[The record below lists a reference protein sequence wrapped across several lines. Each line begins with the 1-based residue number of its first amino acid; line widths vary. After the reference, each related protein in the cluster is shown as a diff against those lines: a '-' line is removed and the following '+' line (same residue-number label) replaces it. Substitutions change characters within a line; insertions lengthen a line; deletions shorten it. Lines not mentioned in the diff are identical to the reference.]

1 MLKYKYVKA
10 VIEKNLMRDS
20 LQLMKISEDL
30 KKIPGVLE
38 AVVAMGTET
47 NKEIA
52 KELGVLIPGVD
63 SAGED
68 DLFAVI
74 AAESE
79 ETLEKALEK
88 AHEWLMKPPSAG
100 EMEYIDVESA
110 LASLKDTNLA
120 LVSVPGEYA
129 RDVTMKFLEKG
140 IHVHLFSDH
149 VPKDHEVELKKYA
162 YERGLLVLGP
172 GAGTSIINGVG
183 IAFANAVKRGSVGI
197 VAAAGTG
204 LQEVSSLVS
213 KMGAGVSQGLGVGGG
228 DVKNY
233 VGGLMTKLS
242 MRMLEKEYDTKII
255 TMVSKPPEQETLDTI
270 LDYAASETTKP
281 LVLGIMGKV
290 TIHVPEK
297 LRNRTSVARTLHAT
311 ALESVR
317 LVNRE
322 KYEKALDEYTI
333 PFEKLLSTLQ
343 PLWEEFSSEQKYIRA
358 LYTGGTILSEALMIF
373 DELGLKVYS
382 NAPLKG
388 QLRLPDS
395 FKSLENTVVDLGEE
409 EFTAGRAHPMI
420 DPTIRRLRII
430 DEAKD
435 PGTAVMLMD
444 FVLGYGSN
452 PDPAGAHVDAIKKAQ
467 KTAEENGGKIAF
479 IGYVLGVED
488 DPQKYSE
495 QVEKLRNAGVIVLP
509 TNAIS
514 AFATALL
521 VLKGVV
527 PKEKVD
533 KIYNEYLKP
542 YVMQ

>member
-1 MLKYKYVKA
+1 MSEYKYVKA
-10 VIEKNLMRDS
+10 IVEKNLMRDS

-52 KELGVLIPGVD
+52 KELGVLTPEVEA
-63 SAGED
+63 AGDD

-74 AAESE
+74 AAEDE
-79 ETLEKALEK
+79 ETLKKALEK
-88 AHEWLMKPPSAG
+88 AKEWIMKPPSAG
-100 EMEYIDVESA
+100 EMEYIDVETA
-110 LASLKDTNLA
+110 LAALPDANLA

-129 RDVTMKFLEKG
+129 RDVTMKFLERG

-149 VPKDHEVELKKYA
+149 VPKEHEVELKKFA
-162 YERGLLVLGP
+162 YENGLLVMGP
-172 GAGTSIINGVG
+172 GAGTSIINGIG
-183 IAFANAVKRGSVGI
+183 IAFANAVDRGPIGI

-213 KMGAGVSQGLGVGGG
+213 KMGAGVSQGIGVGGG

-242 MRMLEKEYDTKII
+242 MKLLEKDSQTKII
-255 TMVSKPPEQETLDTI
+255 TMVSKPPEQETLDSI
-270 LDYAASETTKP
+270 LEFAAKETTKP

-290 TIHVPEK
+290 SISVPEK
-297 LRNRTSVARTLHAT
+297 LKHRTSVARTLHAT

-317 LVNRE
+317 LVNPE
-322 KYEKALDEYTI
+322 AYKKALEEYTI
-333 PFEKLLSTLQ
+333 PYEKLLSTLQ
-343 PLWEEFSSEQKYIRA
+343 PIWEEFSPKQKYIRA

-373 DELGLKVYS
+373 DELGMKIYS

-388 QLRLPDS
+388 QLELPDP
-395 FKSLENTVVDLGEE
+395 FKSIENTVVDLGEE

-420 DPTIRRLRII
+420 DPTIRKLRII

-435 PGTAVMLMD
+435 PGTAVLLLD

-452 PDPAGAHVDAIKKAQ
+452 PDPAGAHLDAIKKA
-467 KTAEENGGKIAF
+467 KEIAEEDGRKLAV
-479 IGYVLGVED
+479 IGYVLGVEN
-488 DPQKYSE
+488 DPQKYSD
-495 QVEKLRNAGVIVLP
+495 QVEKLKSVGVLVLP

-521 VLKGVV
+521 VKRGEV

-533 KIYNEYLKP
+533 KFYNEYLKA
-542 YVMQ
+542 YIMQ

>member
-1 MLKYKYVKA
+1 MTEYKYVKA
-10 VIEKNLMRDS
+10 VVEKNLMRDS

-30 KKIPGVLE
+30 KKLPGVLE

-52 KELGVLIPGVD
+52 KELGVLTPEVEA
-63 SAGED
+63 AGED

-74 AAESE
+74 AAETPEALE
-79 ETLEKALEK
+79 EALEK
-88 AHEWLMKPPSAG
+88 AKEWITKPPESG
-100 EMEYIDVESA
+100 EMEYIDVETA
-110 LASLKDTNLA
+110 LAALPDANLA
-120 LVSVPGEYA
+120 IVSVPGEYA

-149 VPKDHEVELKKYA
+149 VPKEHEVELKRYA
-162 YERGLLVLGP
+162 YEKGLLVLGP

-183 IAFANAVKRGSVGI
+183 IAFANAVKRGPVGI

-242 MRMLEKEYDTKII
+242 MRMLEEDSETKII
-255 TMVSKPPEQETLDTI
+255 TMVSKPPEQETLNAI
-270 LDYAASETTKP
+270 LEFASKHTTKP

-290 TIHVPEK
+290 AIEVPESLK
-297 LRNRTSVARTLHAT
+297 KRTSVARTLHAT

-317 LVNRE
+317 LVDEE
-322 KYEKALDEYTI
+322 KYRKALDQYTI
-333 PFEKLLSTLQ
+333 PYEKLLSTLQ
-343 PLWEEFSSEQKYIRA
+343 PVWEEFSKEQKYIRA
-358 LYTGGTILSEALMIF
+358 LYTGGTLLSEALMIF
-373 DELGLKVYS
+373 DELGLKIYS

-388 QLRLPDS
+388 QLKLPDP
-395 FKSLENTVVDLGEE
+395 FKSIENSVVDLGEE

-420 DPTIRRLRII
+420 DPTVRRLRII

-435 PGTAVMLMD
+435 PGTAVILMD

-452 PDPAGAHVDAIKKAQ
+452 PDPAGAHLEAIKKA
-467 KTAEENGGKIAF
+467 KEIAENNGRKLAF

-495 QVEKLRNAGVIVLP
+495 QVEKLRGAGVIVLP

-514 AFATALL
+514 AFSTALL
-521 VLKGVV
+521 ALRGNVGR
-527 PKEKVD
+527 EKVD
-533 KIYNEYLKP
+533 KFYNEYLKP
-542 YVMQ
+542 YVTQ